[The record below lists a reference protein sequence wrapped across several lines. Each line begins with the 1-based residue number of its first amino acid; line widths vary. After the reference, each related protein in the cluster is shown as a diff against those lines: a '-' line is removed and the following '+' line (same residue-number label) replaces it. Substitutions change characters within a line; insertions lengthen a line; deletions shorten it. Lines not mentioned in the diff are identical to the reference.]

1 MKIMYNCRGKHQ
13 TLRLM
18 VCNCIGQSNEELGH
32 ASDFLAIP
40 ISFYPSFPLNL
51 NHANFLK
58 GNQKRHHLYTRVKI
72 QRKPFFK
79 LLFRFPTSITL
90 YSHALIAGLMFL
102 ANSCS
107 WTSRFQ
113 IEPGRL
119 INHQVMHQAPVC
131 LIIAETPP
139 IDALF

>member
-1 MKIMYNCRGKHQ
+1 
-13 TLRLM
+13 M

-32 ASDFLAIP
+32 TSDFLAIP
-40 ISFYPSFPLNL
+40 ISSYPSFPLNL

-58 GNQKRHHLYTRVKI
+58 GNQKKI

-119 INHQVMHQAPVC
+119 LNHQVMHQAPVC